1 MKNRQL
7 LPRMAS
13 HIVLVRAGITTFDW
27 ISVLN
32 DFIPPLWVSL
42 SFPEIDPVFFRLG
55 PLQFRWYGLMYLL
68 GLLAA
73 YFLIKHRAAAR
84 NIPLGTAQMSDLI
97 VYAAFGVFLGGRL
110 GYTLFYNTEYYLQN
124 PLKILAIW
132 EGGMSFHGGLLG
144 VCIALSLFCYKKG
157 FAAYTI
163 ADLAA
168 LAAPIGLGLGRLGNF
183 INGELYGRPTD
194 VAWCMVFPKG
204 GSACRHPSQLYE
216 AALEGMVLFGIL
228 WFLGRKAT
236 PPGTVFWGFFV
247 GYGIFR
253 SFAELFREPDA
264 HLGFVLG
271 PMTMGQ
277 LLSFPMILLGL
288 TMILVG
294 YRTRERAGG

>member
-1 MKNRQL
+1 
-7 LPRMAS
+7 MAS

-110 GYTLFYNTEYYLQN
+110 GYTLFYKTAYYLQN
-124 PLKILAIW
+124 PLKILAVW

-183 INGELYGRPTD
+183 VNGELYGRPTD
-194 VAWCMVFPKG
+194 VGWCMVFPRG

-228 WFLGRKAT
+228 WFLGKKAT
-236 PPGTVFWGFFV
+236 PPGTVFWSFFV
-247 GYGIFR
+247 GYGLFR
-253 SFAELFREPDA
+253 SFVEFFREPDA
-264 HLGFVLG
+264 HLGFILG

-277 LLSFPMILLGL
+277 LLSVPMILLGL

-294 YRTRERAGG
+294 YSRERGESH

>member
-1 MKNRQL
+1 
-7 LPRMAS
+7 MAS

-84 NIPLGTAQMSDLI
+84 NIPLGTTQMSDLI

-110 GYTLFYNTEYYLQN
+110 GYTLFYNT
-124 PLKILAIW
+124 
-132 EGGMSFHGGLLG
+132 G
-144 VCIALSLFCYKKG
+144 VLSAEPPENSGHMGRRDVLPRRVTRRTCVGLSLFCYKKG
-157 FAAYTI
+157 FAPYTI

-194 VAWCMVFPKG
+194 VSWCMVFPRG

-216 AALEGMVLFGIL
+216 AALEGMLLFGIL
-228 WFLGRKAT
+228 WFLGRRAT
-236 PPGTVFWGFFV
+236 PPGTVFWSFFV

-264 HLGFVLG
+264 HLGFILG

-294 YRTRERAGG
+294 YGTHRERAGG